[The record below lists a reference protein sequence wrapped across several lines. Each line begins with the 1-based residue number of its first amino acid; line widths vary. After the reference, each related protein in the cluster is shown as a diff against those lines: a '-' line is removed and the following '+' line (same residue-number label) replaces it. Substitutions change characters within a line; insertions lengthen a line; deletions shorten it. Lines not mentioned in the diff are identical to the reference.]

1 MYGDLNDNLVP
12 SFPEFLLFYFDDA
25 TLLVLLGPMPLPVPS
40 PSVPPTTTTSGSMP
54 YAIAKS

>member
-12 SFPEFLLFYFDDA
+12 SFPKFLLFYFDDT

-40 PSVPPTTTTSGSMP
+40 GSMP
-54 YAIAKS
+54 YAIAKSTRITYM